1 MQWLWQLSIDDD
13 IVVTDDGGDNNDDWI
28 KNLDAP
34 RLRGLVKKK
43 LNRARDTV
51 SVAVQIKIV
60 ITRAHPPSK
69 TSSQNIAARVKPE
82 DLVKVFGSEHWSQN
96 RLQVYLVVNDVEEI
110 ARGGGYLGDRH
121 GCVVRIYI
129 TLWGITSGFS

>member
-51 SVAVQIKIV
+51 SVAV
-60 ITRAHPPSK
+60 
-69 TSSQNIAARVKPE
+69 
-82 DLVKVFGSEHWSQN
+82 
-96 RLQVYLVVNDVEEI
+96 
-110 ARGGGYLGDRH
+110 
-121 GCVVRIYI
+121 
-129 TLWGITSGFS
+129 